1 LGGDNP
7 IKLFTIRNLTY
18 TGVSKSGITEG
29 DGELISGPALQH
41 RFENRDHA
49 ILELVDTLE

>member
-1 LGGDNP
+1 MS
-7 IKLFTIRNLTY
+7 NLTY
-18 TGVSKSGITEG
+18 TGVGKSDIAEEDG
-29 DGELISGPALQH
+29 DLISGPALQH